1 MHASQNDYQVPG
13 GRAGDT
19 VCDGVTA
26 SIADPPL
33 PHLGWQAQGSGPHGH
48 DPMAMTLGKVC
59 TSMCSFPH
67 PSFIN
72 ASLCLVPCQVWAVPG
87 QSKGT
92 VCLEEESGK
101 RFLEAVPP
109 SALLS
114 GFQGGRGTS
123 GQCDCFHGEGKPCQG
138 YPPLL
143 LVSILVK
150 THLGPAPSKS
160 QGNHLTCEG

>member
-1 MHASQNDYQVPG
+1 MPARTTIGFLVGGQGTPCVMGSQPRQQIILSH
-13 GRAGDT
+13 T
-19 VCDGVTA
+19 WDGKLRGQ
-26 SIADPPL
+26 DPT
-33 PHLGWQAQGSGPHGH
+33 
-48 DPMAMTLGKVC
+48 AMTLGKVC
-59 TSMCSFPH
+59 TSMCSFTH